1 MKISTR
7 GRYALKI
14 MLDLALNYSEEYVS
28 LRGIAERQN
37 VSAKYLEQIIA
48 MLSNAKLIKSTRG
61 KSGGY
66 MLSRHPSEYTV
77 GEILRATEGSL
88 APISCVEDSPNKCT
102 SSGCCPTL
110 FFWEGLNRTINE
122 YIDST
127 TLEDVVNEE
136 KSFGERKKTNENI
149 CR

>member
-14 MLDLALNYSEEYVS
+14 MLDLALNYSDDYVS

-48 MLSNAKLIKSTRG
+48 MLANAKLIKSTRG

-102 SSGCCPTL
+102 QSGCCPTL

-136 KSFGERKKTNENI
+136 KSFGEREKANENI

>member
-14 MLDLALNYSEEYVS
+14 MLDLALNYSEDYVS

-48 MLSNAKLIKSTRG
+48 MLANAKLIKSTRG

-88 APISCVEDSPNKCT
+88 APISCVEDSPNRCT
-102 SSGCCPTL
+102 NSGCCPTL

-136 KSFGERKKTNENI
+136 KSFGEREKTNENI

>member
-1 MKISTR
+1 MRISTR

-14 MLDLALNYSEEYVS
+14 MLDLALNYSDDYVS

-61 KSGGY
+61 KSGGHR
-66 MLSRHPSEYTV
+66 LAKAPAEYTV

-102 SSGCCPTL
+102 QSGCCPTL
-110 FFWEGLNRTINE
+110 FFWEGLNKTINE

-136 KSFGERKKTNENI
+136 QSFGERAEENENI

>member
-1 MKISTR
+1 MRVSTR

-14 MLDLALNYSEEYVS
+14 MLDLSINGDDYTS
-28 LRGIAERQN
+28 LKGIADRQG
-37 VSAKYLEQIIA
+37 VSAKYLEQIIK
-48 MLSNAKLIKSTRG
+48 MLLSARLIKSSRG

-66 MLSRHPSEYTV
+66 KLQRAPSEYTV

-102 SSGCCPTL
+102 MSASCPTL
-110 FFWEGLNRTINE
+110 FFWEGLNNLIND

-127 TLEDVVNEE
+127 TLEDVGNQE
-136 KSFGERKKTNENI
+136 KSICRKEGQKNENI

>member
-14 MLDLALNYSEEYVS
+14 MIDLALNDSDSYVS
-28 LRGIAERQN
+28 LRGVAERQN

-48 MLSNAKLIKSTRG
+48 MLSNAKLIKSSRG

-66 MLSRHPSEYTV
+66 KLSRPANEYTV
-77 GEILRATEGSL
+77 GDILRASEGSL
-88 APISCVEDSPNKCT
+88 APISCVEDSPNRCT
-102 SSGCCPTL
+102 QKNCCPTL
-110 FFWEGLNRTINE
+110 SFWEGLNNTINE
-122 YIDST
+122 YIDSK
-127 TLEDVVNEE
+127 TLLDLVNEE
-136 KSFGERKKTNENI
+136 KRFGERTKANENL

>member
-1 MKISTR
+1 MRISTR

-14 MLDLALNYSEEYVS
+14 MLDLALNYEEGYVP
-28 LRGIAERQN
+28 LRGVAERQG

-48 MLSNAKLIKSTRG
+48 MLSSSRLIKSTRG

-88 APISCVEDSPNKCT
+88 APISCVEDSPNRCT
-102 SSGCCPTL
+102 QSGCCPTL

-127 TLEDVVNEE
+127 TLEDVVNQE
-136 KSFGERKKTNENI
+136 KSFGERDKTNENI

>member
-14 MLDLALNYSEEYVS
+14 MLDLALNYSDDYVS
-28 LRGIAERQN
+28 LRGISERQG

-61 KSGGY
+61 KSGGHR
-66 MLSRHPSEYTV
+66 LAKHPREYTV

-88 APISCVEDSPNKCT
+88 APISCVEDSPNQCT
-102 SSGCCPTL
+102 QSCSCPTL
-110 FFWEGLNRTINE
+110 FFWEGLNKAIND

-127 TLEDVVNEE
+127 TLEDVVNQE
-136 KSFGERKKTNENI
+136 KSFGERTENHENI

>member
-1 MKISTR
+1 
-7 GRYALKI
+7 
-14 MLDLALNYSEEYVS
+14 MLDLALNYSDEYVS
-28 LRGIAERQN
+28 LRGIADRQN

-61 KSGGY
+61 KSGGHR
-66 MLSRHPSEYTV
+66 LAKAPAEYTV

-102 SSGCCPTL
+102 QSGCCPTL
-110 FFWEGLNRTINE
+110 FFWEGLNKTINE

-136 KSFGERKKTNENI
+136 KSFGERAEENENI

>member
-1 MKISTR
+1 MRISTR

-14 MLDLALNYSEEYVS
+14 MLDLALNYSEGYVS
-28 LRGIAERQN
+28 LRGVAERQN

-48 MLSNAKLIKSTRG
+48 MLANAKLIKSTRG

-102 SSGCCPTL
+102 NSGCCPTL

-136 KSFGERKKTNENI
+136 KSFGEREKTNENI

>member
-14 MLDLALNYSEEYVS
+14 MIDLALNDSDSYVS

-48 MLSNAKLIKSTRG
+48 MLSNAKLIKSSRG

-66 MLSRHPSEYTV
+66 KLSRTANEYTV
-77 GEILRATEGSL
+77 GDILRATEGSL
-88 APISCVEDSPNKCT
+88 APISCVEDSPNRCT
-102 SSGCCPTL
+102 QKNSCPTL
-110 FFWEGLNRTINE
+110 SFWEGLNKTINE
-122 YIDST
+122 YIDSK
-127 TLEDVVNEE
+127 TLEDLVNEE
-136 KSFGERKKTNENI
+136 KRFGERTKANENL